1 MVEVWRVGS
10 TRREARNA
18 AARLFRDAGLATPDL
33 DARILLCV
41 ATGVSHEGLIA
52 DAERAMAPEEAARF
66 APMVER
72 RLAGEPVSRIC
83 GRREFYGRSFVI
95 NAHTLDPRPDTETL
109 IDTVLEIAAEDGW
122 REQPLTIADLGTG
135 SGAIL
140 ITLLAELPL
149 AHGIG
154 VDLSVEALAL
164 AAENAARLGVT
175 ARAQFLK
182 GDWLDGLAVKRF
194 DLIVANPP
202 YIPTREMAG
211 LPPEV
216 KDRDPHLALD
226 GGTDGLDA
234 YRRIAAGAA
243 KALRPGGRIVLEIG
257 MDQAPAVSG
266 LLKESGFRLYGETG
280 VRRDLAGRPR
290 CLVAGLPGA
299 LPGLAERRL
308 AAKKGLGNWRGSG

>member
-33 DARILLCV
+33 DARILLCE

-83 GRREFYGRSFVI
+83 GKREFYGRSFRI

-154 VDLSVEALAL
+154 VDLSVEALGVAT
-164 AAENAARLGVT
+164 ENAARLGVT

-182 GDWLDGLAVKRF
+182 GDWLDGLAVKHF

-202 YIPTREMAG
+202 YIPTQEIAG
-211 LPPEV
+211 LPLEV

-266 LLKESGFRLYGETG
+266 LLKESGFGLNGETS

-290 CLVAGLPGA
+290 CLVAGLAGGPCR
-299 LPGLAERRL
+299 GLRSAV
-308 AAKKGLGNWRGSG
+308 

>member
-72 RLAGEPVSRIC
+72 RLSGEPVSRIC

-109 IDTVLEIAAEDGW
+109 IDTVLDIAAEDGW
-122 REQPLTIADLGTG
+122 REQPLAIADLGTG

-149 AHGIG
+149 ANGIG
-154 VDLSVEALAL
+154 VDLSAEALPV
-164 AAENAARLGVT
+164 AAGNANRLGV
-175 ARAQFLK
+175 AERAQFLK
-182 GDWLDGLAVKRF
+182 SDWLDGLAVKRF

-202 YIPTREMAG
+202 YIPTREIAG

-243 KALRPGGRIVLEIG
+243 KALRLGGRIVLEIG

-266 LLKESGFRLYGETG
+266 LLKESGFGLNGDTS

-290 CLVAGLPGA
+290 CLVAGLPG
-299 LPGLAERRL
+299 GLARACGAPFSR
-308 AAKKGLGNWRGSG
+308 